1 MKRRKVQA
9 GFIVTVVILVVA
21 AGGLFAGRHVILKGV
36 KTKAASEIGKRL
48 LEEQIGNNINIGGQN
63 VNVSEIVDQMDEQD
77 VQKVTEIAEKY
88 ISSDNVKQAAAM
100 AANGDLEG
108 LKDMAGGQLTEEDK
122 NELQEIYEKY
132 KNQIPAALP

>member
-77 VQKVTEIAEKY
+77 VQKVTGIAEKY
-88 ISSDNVKQAAAM
+88 ISPDNLKQAAAM

>member
-1 MKRRKVQA
+1 M
-9 GFIVTVVILVVA
+9 TVVILIVA
-21 AGGLFAGRHVILKGV
+21 AGGLFAGRHAILEGV

-63 VNVSEIVDQMDEQD
+63 VNVSEIVDQMDEED
-77 VQKVTEIAEKY
+77 VQKVTGIAEKY
-88 ISSDNVKQAAAM
+88 ISPDNLKQAAAM
-100 AANGDLEG
+100 AADGDLEG

>member
-21 AGGLFAGRHVILKGV
+21 AGGLFAGRHAILKGV